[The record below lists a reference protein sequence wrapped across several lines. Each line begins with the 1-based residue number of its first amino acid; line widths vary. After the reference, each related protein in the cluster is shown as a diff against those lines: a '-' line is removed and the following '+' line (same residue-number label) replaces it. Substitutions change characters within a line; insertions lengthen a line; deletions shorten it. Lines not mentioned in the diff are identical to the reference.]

1 MNYDFRAMVNVKKFY
16 GQTNGQTDGQ
26 IDKPK
31 TTCPL
36 SIDTGA

>member
-1 MNYDFRAMVNVKKFY
+1 MNYDFRAMANVKKFY
-16 GQTNGQTDGQ
+16 GQTDGQ